1 MTTIVNLPDKIC
13 PHCNGTKWITT
24 SNKHICKNG
33 NISIYHGYQCYTRNK
48 ENRLKQI
55 DKKREDSKEYY
66 KRYKA
71 NPENL
76 KKIKERSKD
85 RYLKYGEKY
94 REKGRIQ
101 AKRYHD
107 NNREKVINKKRENR
121 LNLTDHYIKSTLV
134 IKTNLKYQE
143 VPKELIEIQR
153 KSLQLK
159 RKVWQNQLKQK
170 M

>member
-24 SNKHICKNG
+24 SNKHICKNC

-55 DKKREDSKEYY
+55 DKKREDSKAYY
-66 KRYKA
+66 KKYKA

-85 RYLKYGEKY
+85 RYLKYGQKY
-94 REKGRIQ
+94 REKSKIQ
-101 AKRYHD
+101 AKRYRD

-121 LNLTDHYIKSTLV
+121 LNLTDQYIKQTIV
-134 IKTNLKYQE
+134 IDTNFKYSE
-143 VPKELIEIQR
+143 IPKELVEIQR

-170 M
+170 T